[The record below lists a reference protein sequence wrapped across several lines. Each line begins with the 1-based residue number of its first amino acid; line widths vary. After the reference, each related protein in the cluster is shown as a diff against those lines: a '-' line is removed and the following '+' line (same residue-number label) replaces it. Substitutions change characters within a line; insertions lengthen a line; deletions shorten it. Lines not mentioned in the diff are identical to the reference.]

1 MPMRFLRFLARELL
15 LHGVVFTVA
24 GTAILS
30 MLYLLAIGAP
40 PENFAKTGRSF
51 LLLVSGSK
59 SVSIEH
65 PGFSAGQIIASGAAV
80 TLPLALASLFLL
92 TLAAL
97 FAAAYAVTARYL
109 SGKHG
114 QRGIEAFRNFTGLVM
129 SVLAAVPLFVGF
141 WALAN
146 GFGSQAPFILIA
158 VATIALGGLAWDATR
173 FLMSD
178 MLRQIET
185 THATVFTTLGRPLG
199 GFFPM
204 PGTFSGYLF
213 SSSLPRFIPYL
224 AGKVPAIIGA
234 VTIGEIIFS
243 FPGLGSTLL
252 DALLATNTDL
262 LVASVFVLLCVNAV
276 VAFLVKSFL
285 FLIYPRWYEKAL

>member
-1 MPMRFLRFLARELL
+1 MRFLRFLARELI
-15 LHGVVFTVA
+15 LHGAVFTVA
-24 GTAILS
+24 GTAVLS

-40 PENFAKTGRSF
+40 PEDFARTGKSFILLITGSRNFST
-51 LLLVSGSK
+51 
-59 SVSIEH
+59 EH
-65 PGFSAGQIIASGAAV
+65 AGFSAGQIIASGAAV

-92 TLAAL
+92 TLSAL
-97 FAAAYAVTARYL
+97 FASAYAVTSRYL
-109 SGKHG
+109 AGKHG
-114 QRGIEAFRNFTGLVM
+114 QRGMEAFRNFTGLLM
-129 SVLAAVPLFVGF
+129 SILAAVPLFVGF
-141 WALAN
+141 WTLAN
-146 GFGSQAPFILIA
+146 GFGSRAPFILIV

-178 MLRQIET
+178 MLRQIDT

-199 GFFPM
+199 GVFPM

-234 VTIGEIIFS
+234 VTIGEIVFS

-252 DALLATNTDL
+252 QALLETNTDL
-262 LVASVFVLLCVNAV
+262 LVASVFILLCVNAV
-276 VAFLVKSFL
+276 VAFMVKSFL

>member
-1 MPMRFLRFLARELL
+1 MRALRFLARELIV
-15 LHGVVFTVA
+15 HGVLFTVA
-24 GTAILS
+24 GTAVLS
-30 MLYLLAIGAP
+30 LLYLLAIGAP
-40 PENFAKTGRSF
+40 PESFAQTGRSF
-51 LLLVSGSK
+51 LLLLSGSRDF
-59 SVSIEH
+59 SIEH

-80 TLPLALASLFLL
+80 TLPLALASLLLL
-92 TLAAL
+92 TVVALAASAL
-97 FAAAYAVTARYL
+97 ATTARYRVEA
-109 SGKHG
+109 HG
-114 QRGIEAFRNFTGLVM
+114 QVGTEGFRRLAGFLA

-141 WALAN
+141 WVLAN
-146 GFGSQAPFILIA
+146 RFGSQAPFLLIA
-158 VATIALGGLAWDATR
+158 ITTICLGGLAWDATR

-178 MLRQIET
+178 MLHQVQS
-185 THATVFTTLGRPLG
+185 THAAVFATLGRPLG
-199 GFFPM
+199 ALLPL

-234 VTIGEIIFS
+234 VTIGEIVFS

-276 VAFLVKSFL
+276 VAFLVKSIL
-285 FLIYPRWYEKAL
+285 FLIYPRLYEKAV

>member
-1 MPMRFLRFLARELL
+1 MRFLRFLARELL
-15 LHGVVFTVA
+15 VHAALFTVG
-24 GTAILS
+24 GTAVLS
-30 MLYLLAIGAP
+30 LLYLLSIGAP
-40 PENFAKTGRSF
+40 PESFARTGRSF
-51 LLLVSGSK
+51 LLLLSGS
-59 SVSIEH
+59 SDFSIQH
-65 PGFSAGQIIASGAAV
+65 PGFSPGEIIASGAAV

-92 TLAAL
+92 TIVAL
-97 FAAAYAVTARYL
+97 TASAFATTARYRAEA
-109 SGKHG
+109 HG
-114 QRGIEAFRNFTGLVM
+114 QLATEGFRRCAGFFA

-141 WALAN
+141 WVLAN
-146 GFGSQAPFILIA
+146 RYGSRAPFLLIA
-158 VATIALGGLAWDATR
+158 ITTICLGGLAWDATR

-178 MLRQIET
+178 MLHQGQS
-185 THATVFTTLGRPLG
+185 THATVFATLGRPLG
-199 GFFPM
+199 VLLPL

-252 DALLATNTDL
+252 EALLATNTDL
-262 LVASVFVLLCVNAV
+262 LVASLFILLCVNAV

-285 FLIYPRWYEKAL
+285 FLIYPRWYEKAI

>member
-1 MPMRFLRFLARELL
+1 MRALRFLARELIV
-15 LHGVVFTVA
+15 HGVLFTVA
-24 GTAILS
+24 GTAALS
-30 MLYLLAIGAP
+30 LLYLLAIGAP
-40 PENFAKTGRSF
+40 PESFAETGRSF
-51 LLLVSGSK
+51 LLLLSGSQDF
-59 SVSIEH
+59 SIEH

-80 TLPLALASLFLL
+80 TLPLALASLLLL
-92 TLAAL
+92 TVVSLAAS
-97 FAAAYAVTARYL
+97 AIATTARYRAEA
-109 SGKHG
+109 HG
-114 QRGIEAFRNFTGLVM
+114 QLGAEGFRRFAGFLA

-141 WALAN
+141 WVLATR
-146 GFGSQAPFILIA
+146 FGSQAPFLLIA
-158 VATIALGGLAWDATR
+158 VTTIFVGGLAWDATR
-173 FLMSD
+173 FLMTD
-178 MLRQIET
+178 MLQQVQS
-185 THATVFTTLGRPLG
+185 THAAVFATLGRPLG
-199 GFFPM
+199 ALLPL

-262 LVASVFVLLCVNAV
+262 LVASVFILLCVNAV

-285 FLIYPRWYEKAL
+285 FLIYPRWYEKAI

>member
-1 MPMRFLRFLARELL
+1 MRALRFLARELIV
-15 LHGVVFTVA
+15 HGVLFTVA
-24 GTAILS
+24 GTAALS
-30 MLYLLAIGAP
+30 LLYLLSIGAP
-40 PENFAKTGRSF
+40 PESFAQTGRSF
-51 LLLVSGSK
+51 LLLLSGSRDF
-59 SVSIEH
+59 SIAH

-92 TLAAL
+92 TVVALAASAL
-97 FAAAYAVTARYL
+97 ATTARHRAEA
-109 SGKHG
+109 HG
-114 QRGIEAFRNFTGLVM
+114 QRGAEGLRRFAGFLA

-141 WALAN
+141 WVLATR
-146 GFGSQAPFILIA
+146 FGSRAPFLLIA
-158 VATIALGGLAWDATR
+158 VTTICVGGLAWDAAR

-178 MLRQIET
+178 MLRQVES
-185 THATVFTTLGRPLG
+185 THAAVFTTLGRPLG
-199 GFFPM
+199 ALLPL

-234 VTIGEIIFS
+234 VTVGEIIFS

-262 LVASVFVLLCVNAV
+262 LVASVFILLCVNAV

-285 FLIYPRWYEKAL
+285 FLIYPRWYEKAI